1 MSTFDSSTTLPQTV
15 TLRDGRSLGY
25 AEYGDPKGKPAF
37 HFHGHPGSRLEGK
50 LFAEAAT
57 KAGVRLI
64 GIDRPGMG
72 LSDFEPSR
80 NLLDWPNDVVQLAD
94 ALEID
99 RFGVEGVSGG
109 GPYAA
114 ACAYKIPDR
123 LTACGIAAG
132 LGPIDLLGT
141 EGMMTINRVQFFL
154 APRLP
159 WLLRLLMWLFIGRNS
174 RYVQD
179 KEKMEEISLKFWQ
192 GMSEADREAMGH
204 PDMGRLY
211 MEEMLEAFRQG
222 SKGPAYDARLYTQH
236 WGFRLEDISLDKVY
250 LWYGEID
257 VNVPFSMGRAM
268 ANAISNCKAT
278 FYPNETH
285 ISVIANHSDEI
296 MEAMSS

>member
-1 MSTFDSSTTLPQTV
+1 MSTFDLSTTAHQTV

-25 AEYGDPKGKPAF
+25 AECGDPKGKPAF
-37 HFHGHPGSRLEGK
+37 HFHGHPGSRLECK
-50 LFAEAAT
+50 LFAGAAT
-57 KAGVRLI
+57 KAGIRLI

-72 LSDFEPSR
+72 LSDFEPGR
-80 NLLDWPNDVVQLAD
+80 KILDWPNDVVQLAD

-99 RFGVEGVSGG
+99 RFSVEGVSGG

-114 ACAYKIPDR
+114 ACAYKIPNR

-141 EGMMTINRVQFFL
+141 EGMMTTNRVQFFL

-159 WLLRLLMWLFIGRNS
+159 WLLRSLMSLFMGRNS
-174 RYVQD
+174 RYSQD
-179 KEKMEEISLKFWQ
+179 KEKMEELSIKFWQ
-192 GMSEADREAMGH
+192 GLPEADREAMGD
-204 PDMGRLY
+204 PNMGRLY

-222 SKGPAYDARLYTQH
+222 SKGPAYDARLYTKP

-250 LWYGEID
+250 LWYGETD
-257 VNVPFSMGRAM
+257 VNVPISMGRAM
-268 ANAISNCKAT
+268 ANAISNCKAK

-285 ISVIANHSDEI
+285 LSVIANHSDEI
-296 MEAMSS
+296 MDAMSS

>member
-1 MSTFDSSTTLPQTV
+1 MSTLDSSATTHQTV
-15 TLRDGRSLGY
+15 MLRDGRSLGY
-25 AEYGDPKGKPAF
+25 AECGDPKGKPAF
-37 HFHGHPGSRLEGK
+37 HCHGHPGSRLEGK
-50 LFAEAAT
+50 LFAAAAT
-57 KAGVRLI
+57 KAGIRLI
-64 GIDRPGMG
+64 AIDRPGMG
-72 LSDFEPSR
+72 LSDFEPGR
-80 NLLDWPNDVVQLAD
+80 KVLDWPNDVVQLAD

-141 EGMMTINRVQFFL
+141 EGMATTNRVQFFL

-159 WLLRLLMWLFIGRNS
+159 WFLRFLMWLFIGRNS

-179 KEKMEEISLKFWQ
+179 KEKMEELSLKFWQ
-192 GMSEADREAMGH
+192 GMSEADRAAMGH
-204 PDMGRLY
+204 PHMGKLY

-222 SKGPAYDARLYTQH
+222 SKGPAYDARLYTKP

-257 VNVPFSMGRAM
+257 VNVPVSMGRAM
-268 ANAISNCKAT
+268 ANAISNCKAR

-285 ISVIANHSDEI
+285 LSVIANHADDI
-296 MEAMSS
+296 MEAMSP